1 MVAAANPLAV
11 DAGYQIIKAGA
22 APSMRPSP
30 FQLVLTLVEPQSSGI
45 GGGSLMLV
53 WDGKQV
59 AAVDGRETAPP
70 LPPISSS

>member
-1 MVAAANPLAV
+1 
-11 DAGYQIIKAGA
+11 
-22 APSMRPSP
+22 
-30 FQLVLTLVEPQSSGI
+30 LTLVEPQSSGI